1 MHEDAAKKV
10 GSSIFSPPIKS
21 LRFSHMNI
29 KFHPY
34 YSVLLS
40 VIAILCIMPG
50 CGKQSRHKKYVDS
63 IQMQDTLTNGE
74 VKKRKK
80 FLITC
85 FDYIDDV
92 DGRYGRENRLVA
104 SLDKRTDLTPE
115 QKEQKL
121 QHEIKKLIQLKR
133 NFNSFDNELN
143 EPWTFLHYKNNLE
156 KDLSNLK
163 LSIETLENQQW
174 HAVTKKLL
182 ASMQREYDLLDKVFE
197 AIYLDTDVVRDW
209 QVAMLS
215 DRVKSLV
222 KENKNLERDN
232 KQLEVA
238 VREKDHPIIFTV
250 PDLAYAD
257 PVLVVNNE
265 FDDECQNV

>member
-1 MHEDAAKKV
+1 MYIPKKI
-10 GSSIFSPPIKS
+10 SPLMFSI
-21 LRFSHMNI
+21 
-29 KFHPY
+29 
-34 YSVLLS
+34 
-40 VIAILCIMPG
+40 IAILCIMPG

-63 IQMQDTLTNGE
+63 LQLQDTMTTSE
-74 VKKRKK
+74 MKKRKK

-92 DGRYGRENRLVA
+92 DSRYARESRLIA

-133 NFNSFDNELN
+133 NFNSVDNELN
-143 EPWTFLHYKNNLE
+143 EPWTFLRYKNNLE

-163 LSIETLENQQW
+163 VSIETLENQQW

-182 ASMQREYDLLDKVFE
+182 ASMQRQYDLLDKVFE

-215 DRVKSLV
+215 DRVQGLEK
-222 KENKNLERDN
+222 KNKCLEQNNR
-232 KQLEVA
+232 QLAVA
-238 VREKDHPIIFTV
+238 VREKDNPIVISV
-250 PDLAYAD
+250 PGLAMIE
-257 PVLVVNNE
+257 PVVMSDH
-265 FDDECQNV
+265 DDEHYQNV

>member
-1 MHEDAAKKV
+1 
-10 GSSIFSPPIKS
+10 
-21 LRFSHMNI
+21 
-29 KFHPY
+29 
-34 YSVLLS
+34 
-40 VIAILCIMPG
+40 
-50 CGKQSRHKKYVDS
+50 
-63 IQMQDTLTNGE
+63 
-74 VKKRKK
+74 
-80 FLITC
+80 
-85 FDYIDDV
+85 
-92 DGRYGRENRLVA
+92 
-104 SLDKRTDLTPE
+104 
-115 QKEQKL
+115 
-121 QHEIKKLIQLKR
+121 
-133 NFNSFDNELN
+133 
-143 EPWTFLHYKNNLE
+143 
-156 KDLSNLK
+156 
-163 LSIETLENQQW
+163 
-174 HAVTKKLL
+174 L

-238 VREKDHPIIFTV
+238 VREKDYPIIFTV